1 MCYYVIRSPLWREQV
16 RMSEVATS
24 NARAAEVSKIPGAA
38 PSFGHGR
45 PVTLSEADG
54 QSARFQGPIQAS

>member
-1 MCYYVIRSPLWREQV
+1 
-16 RMSEVATS
+16 MSEVATS